1 MSSVFTVE
9 AGSHPVAS
17 GVRVKLVSHEEVAA
31 TPQYGAG
38 VKFVFESLD
47 GPAPG
52 TRVYRTVSGKVTPTN
67 GAGKFFAQLFG
78 VPTLTP
84 AMQLDV
90 GTLIGKAYVATIAQ
104 SPQGKG
110 TRVEALVVAPF

>member
-1 MSSVFTVE
+1 MSIFTVE
-9 AGSHPVAS
+9 SGSHPVAS
-17 GVRVKLVSHEEVAA
+17 GVRVKLVGHEEVAA
-31 TPQYGAG
+31 TPQYGSG
-38 VKFVFESLD
+38 TKFVFESID

-52 TRVYRTVSGKVTPTN
+52 TRVYRTVSGRVTPTN
-67 GAGKFFAQLFG
+67 AAGKFFAQLFG

-110 TRVEALVVAPF
+110 TRCESIVVAPF